1 MTTSHVRILAGTPR
15 VMKCFTCKYL
25 CPVCESSII
34 IAAIYDLIIHRYTKY
49 VYLRETMKAVAVT
62 KRNIFTHP
70 ILTDNS
76 VSVSLSSANA
86 IGVVS

>member
-1 MTTSHVRILAGTPR
+1 
-15 VMKCFTCKYL
+15 
-25 CPVCESSII
+25 
-34 IAAIYDLIIHRYTKY
+34 
-49 VYLRETMKAVAVT
+49 MKAVAVT

>member
-1 MTTSHVRILAGTPR
+1 
-15 VMKCFTCKYL
+15 
-25 CPVCESSII
+25 
-34 IAAIYDLIIHRYTKY
+34 
-49 VYLRETMKAVAVT
+49 MKAVAVT

-76 VSVSLSSANA
+76 VSVSVSLSSANA